1 MTSGTTWAH
10 DPAQSRRAVVA
21 DPGHPDTMR
30 FEVVAAP
37 EPGPHEFVIEVRN
50 GSPRRSAVAVRG
62 PSAQVVMVSS
72 SMPLCVT
79 ATRTRPVRIVW
90 GEALP

>member
-50 GSPRRSAVAVRG
+50 GSLNHGDLNDAVSGRVQPGGVLGSDIAGVVARPDAVR
-62 PSAQVVMVSS
+62 
-72 SMPLCVT
+72 
-79 ATRTRPVRIVW
+79 
-90 GEALP
+90 